1 MKSKKSNLKNLIW
14 ERNHKFFTQRNLIW
28 QSVSLIVS
36 NLVHHDT
43 LLQNATDINKKCNS
57 YFITKCDKG
66 LFKNASSSL
75 LQNAAVITKCLDFIT
90 KCDNHYKL
98 RRLLQNALVQE
109 YFALFTAISGNNL
122 HFLLMK

>member
-1 MKSKKSNLKNLIW
+1 MQQILI
-14 ERNHKFFTQRNLIW
+14 ENATAI
-28 QSVSLIVS
+28 
-36 NLVHHDT
+36 
-43 LLQNATDINKKCNS
+43 LLQNATI
-57 YFITKCDKG
+57 
-66 LFKNASSSL
+66 
-75 LQNAAVITKCLDFIT
+75 ITKCLDFIT